1 MHLVLGGARSG
12 KTGFAEEQA
21 LAHAQLA
28 GVPATYVATAV
39 ITDGEMQRR
48 IEQHRRS
55 RSRRY
60 QTVERPR
67 DLEDWLES
75 VDPGCHGVIVLDC
88 LSTYLGTV
96 MYDAE
101 STTDGNPVAGDHVG
115 LHAEGEER
123 EGSETSLRRQGAK
136 LACAIAAYPHPVFVV
151 SNEVGSGIIPAYPS
165 ARLFRDVL
173 GAWNAEFARVSE
185 DVTLLVAGLP
195 LALKRAGIVS
205 GIGR

>member
-12 KTGFAEEQA
+12 KTAFAEEQA
-21 LAHAQLA
+21 LAHAELA

-39 ITDGEMQRR
+39 VTDVEMQTR

-55 RSRRY
+55 RSKRY
-60 QTVERPR
+60 ETVERPR
-67 DLEDWLES
+67 DLPEWLES
-75 VDPGCHGVIVLDC
+75 IDPGFHGVIVLDC

-101 STTDGNPVAGDHVG
+101 ATPGG
-115 LHAEGEER
+115 AELVTSEHGGFLAES

-136 LACAIAAYPHPVFVV
+136 LACAFAEYPHPVFVV

-173 GAWNAEFARVSE
+173 GAWNAEFARAAE

-195 LALKRAGIVS
+195 LALKRAGVVAGS
-205 GIGR
+205 GR